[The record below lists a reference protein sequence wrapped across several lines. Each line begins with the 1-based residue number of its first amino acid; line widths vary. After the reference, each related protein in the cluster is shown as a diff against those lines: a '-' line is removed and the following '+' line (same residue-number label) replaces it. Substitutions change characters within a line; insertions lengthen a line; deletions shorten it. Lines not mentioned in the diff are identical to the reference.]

1 MPQKFVLDFDGQV
14 PMVTVRGGYKLT
26 GNVLALPVTMDGFI
40 DFVFGMTNYKY

>member
-14 PMVTVRGGYKLT
+14 PTVTVRGGYKLN

-40 DFVFGMTNYKY
+40 DFVFGETDYK